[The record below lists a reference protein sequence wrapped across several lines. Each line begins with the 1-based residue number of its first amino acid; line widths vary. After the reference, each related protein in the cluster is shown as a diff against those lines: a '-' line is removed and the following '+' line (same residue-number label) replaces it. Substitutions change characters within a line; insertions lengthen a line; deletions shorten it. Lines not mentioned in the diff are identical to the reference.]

1 MTQPLLSVQNLKK
14 YYPIKG
20 GVLFRTVAQVHA
32 VDDVSFNVYPGE
44 TLGLVGE
51 SGCGKSTIAKAL
63 LRLHE
68 PTAGKVLFDG
78 TDLLAMD
85 KTALREIRKDIQ
97 IIFQDPAESL
107 NSRQT
112 VGAIIQEPF
121 VIHNIGTVTEQKKQ
135 VAELLERVGLPAG
148 AANRYPHEFSGGQ
161 RQRIGIARAIAL
173 KPRLLICDE
182 PVSALDVS
190 IQSQIINLLLEL
202 QQELQLTMLFI
213 AHDLSV
219 VKHVSDRLAVMYL
232 GKIVETGTAAEL
244 YTHPVHPYT
253 RALINSIPVPDP
265 NQKMAFG
272 RLAGEVPSPIEP
284 PSGCYFHGRCPHV
297 VQQCKEVQPELL
309 KIAELNDSSRE
320 VACHLYEQFLTN

>member
-1 MTQPLLSVQNLKK
+1 MSEPLLSVRNLKK

-20 GVLFRTVAQVHA
+20 GILLHTVAQVHA
-32 VDDVSFNVYPGE
+32 VDDVSFDVYPGE

-51 SGCGKSTIAKAL
+51 SGCGKSTIVKTL

-68 PTAGKVLFDG
+68 PDAGQVLFAG
-78 TDLLAMD
+78 QDLLALG
-85 KTALREIRKDIQ
+85 KAELRALREDIQ

-107 NSRQT
+107 NARQT
-112 VGAIIQEPF
+112 VGAIVQEPF
-121 VIHNIGTVTEQKKQ
+121 IIHNIGTETERKQ
-135 VAELLERVGLPAG
+135 WVAELLERVGMPTG
-148 AANRYPHEFSGGQ
+148 AADRYPHEFSGGQ

-232 GKIVETGTAAEL
+232 GKIVEIGEAAEL
-244 YTHPVHPYT
+244 YAHPVHPYT
-253 RALINSIPVPDP
+253 RALVDSIPLPDP
-265 NQKMAFG
+265 GQDMTFD
-272 RLAGEVPSPIEP
+272 RLQGEVPSPVTP
-284 PSGCYFHGRCPHV
+284 PSGCYFHGRCPYV
-297 VQQCKEVQPELL
+297 EPLCKTQRPALIAVQRQGQPE
-309 KIAELNDSSRE
+309 RE
-320 VACHLYEQFLTN
+320 VACHLYERFL